1 MFIKYIEEWVANN
14 TKMLMGKKIKVEH
27 ILNYE
32 NKKLELGLSN
42 MVNNNGGSFEL
53 LKNGTCDLLIIDFK
67 TDETIFYETLV
78 FKNIDE
84 LTIGLNR
91 FISNLEQTTE

>member
-1 MFIKYIEEWVANN
+1 
-14 TKMLMGKKIKVEH
+14 MGQKIKVEH

-78 FKNIDE
+78 LK
-84 LTIGLNR
+84 
-91 FISNLEQTTE
+91 ISMS